1 MGSGIFTRLG
11 TAQEDR
17 RVSKIRIPN
26 IEHLLRPRGAPAK
39 ISREAIAYHEA
50 GHVLVCYHYSRD
62 VLRATVAEQDVTRE
76 PSHVHF
82 EPNHA
87 LASLMR
93 RPGNP
98 GRLWPE
104 ALEQTLSTVRILF
117 GGPAAQALYQG
128 VAFNE
133 IDGGYDYQLAIRSLL
148 ALERLRLEYEELADV
163 DLSHKEAS
171 TLDALAADANRVI
184 QSADNQ
190 LYLDRIALRLLVHN
204 SLDGAEIND
213 LLTGMKRHDR
223 MRDVHRKLVE
233 RRRPVRDEH

>member
-1 MGSGIFTRLG
+1 MELEVFTRQGAAL
-11 TAQEDR
+11 EDHP
-17 RVSKIRIPN
+17 VSKVRIPN
-26 IEHLLRPRGAPAK
+26 IEHLLRPRGTPAK
-39 ISREAIAYHEA
+39 ISREAVAYHEA

-62 VLRATVAEQDVTRE
+62 VLQATVAEQDVTTE

-87 LASLMR
+87 LASLMQ

-98 GRLWPE
+98 SRLWPE

-128 VAFNE
+128 VAFNQ
-133 IDGGYDYQLAIRSLL
+133 IDGGYDYQLAVRSLL
-148 ALERLRLEYEELADV
+148 SLERLRLEYEELADV

-190 LYLDRIALRLLVHN
+190 LYLDRIALRLLVQK
-204 SLDGAEIND
+204 SLNGEEIND

-233 RRRPVRDEH
+233 RQRPMRDEH

>member
-1 MGSGIFTRLG
+1 MELEVFTRQGAAL
-11 TAQEDR
+11 EDHP
-17 RVSKIRIPN
+17 VSKVRIPN
-26 IEHLLRPRGAPAK
+26 IEHLLRPRGTPAK
-39 ISREAIAYHEA
+39 ISREAVAYHEA

-62 VLRATVAEQDVTRE
+62 VLQATVAEQDVTTE

-87 LASLMR
+87 LASLMQR
-93 RPGNP
+93 
-98 GRLWPE
+98 
-104 ALEQTLSTVRILF
+104 TLF

-128 VAFNE
+128 VAFNQ
-133 IDGGYDYQLAIRSLL
+133 IDGGYDYQLAVRSLL
-148 ALERLRLEYEELADV
+148 SLERLRLEYEELADV

-190 LYLDRIALRLLVHN
+190 LYLDRIALRLLVQK
-204 SLDGAEIND
+204 SLNGEEIND

-233 RRRPVRDEH
+233 RQRPMRDEH